1 MRVSVEALGPSREPH
16 VRANHEQIL
25 VMQLRPGSIEI
36 GWRRSEL
43 SRFTYD
49 SGEMFL
55 PRRMWKRGLEPISLH
70 LSVAV
75 SDAALRAACD
85 GIASQVELG
94 GALKLVD
101 GRVSALVAA
110 VNEERIARF
119 PSGRLFLDSVEQALP
134 LALVNGH
141 EVPGPFCAGLG
152 PHVCE
157 GLRVGA
163 CGDRGR
169 TESR

>member
-16 VRANHEQIL
+16 MPANHEQIL

-43 SRFTYD
+43 SRFTYNF
-49 SGEMFL
+49 GEMIL
-55 PRRMWKRGLEPISLH
+55 PRRHVETWTRTDSLH

-94 GALKLVD
+94 GAPKLVD

-110 VNEERIARF
+110 VNEERIAGF
-119 PSGRLFLDSVEQALP
+119 PSLRLFLDSVEQTLA
-134 LALVNGH
+134 LALVNAH
-141 EVPGPFCAGLG
+141 AVRD
-152 PHVCE
+152 HSV
-157 GLRVGA
+157 R
-163 CGDRGR
+163 D
-169 TESR
+169 